1 MTSVW
6 GPAGYHG
13 PVVPGNFPTAVA
25 LGKWLDTTVP
35 WYPARAHTPSPAIVG
50 RMRSD
55 RRLLL
60 TVILILA
67 WGSTFAAIKVGLE
80 SSSPIM
86 FVGLR
91 SVIGGLAVAV
101 LAATRGRPTG
111 IRAHLGGY
119 ALITLLNVVG
129 FFYLQTLAIQH
140 LPSGLAAVL
149 IYLQPVLTGVL
160 AAPLL
165 GEPLTALKL
174 LGLGLGFGGIVVVS
188 VGAVH
193 GHVSGLGI
201 GLAVA
206 AALLW
211 SLGTIA
217 FKRESER
224 VDPIWAVAISFLAGG
239 VLLTAF
245 GGITEGVAIDW
256 TPRFALALGYAS
268 LIGTALAW
276 ALWFRLVAAGAAS
289 RAAAYIFFVPL
300 VSLLIGAVLLGER
313 LGASL
318 LLGSALVVLGVF
330 LVNRESMDSS

>member
-1 MTSVW
+1 M
-6 GPAGYHG
+6 
-13 PVVPGNFPTAVA
+13 
-25 LGKWLDTTVP
+25 
-35 WYPARAHTPSPAIVG
+35 
-50 RMRSD
+50 
-55 RRLLL
+55 LL

-80 SSSPIM
+80 SSPPIL

-101 LAATRGRPTG
+101 LAATHGRPTR
-111 IRAHLGGY
+111 IREHLGSY

-188 VGAVH
+188 AGAV
-193 GHVSGLGI
+193 GGDVSGLGI

-206 AALLW
+206 GALVW
-211 SLGTIA
+211 ALGTIA

-224 VDPIWAVAISFLAGG
+224 VDAIWAVAISFLAGG

-245 GGITEGVAIDW
+245 GGITEGFAIDW
-256 TPRFALALGYAS
+256 SPRFALALGYTS

-276 ALWFRLVAAGAAS
+276 VLWFVLVAAGEAS

-313 LGASL
+313 LGVSL

-330 LVNRESMDSS
+330 LVNRESRDGAT

>member
-1 MTSVW
+1 M
-6 GPAGYHG
+6 
-13 PVVPGNFPTAVA
+13 
-25 LGKWLDTTVP
+25 
-35 WYPARAHTPSPAIVG
+35 
-50 RMRSD
+50 
-55 RRLLL
+55 LLI
-60 TVILILA
+60 VILILA

-80 SSSPIM
+80 SSPPIL

-101 LAATRGRPTG
+101 LAATHGRPTR
-111 IRAHLGGY
+111 IREHLGGY

-129 FFYLQTLAIQH
+129 FFYVQTLAIQH

-165 GEPLTALKL
+165 GERLTVLKL
-174 LGLGLGFGGIVVVS
+174 VGLGLGFGGIVVVS
-188 VGAVH
+188 VGAV
-193 GHVSGLGI
+193 GGDVSGLGI
-201 GLAVA
+201 GLAVL

-224 VDPIWAVAISFLAGG
+224 VDAIWAVAISFLSGG
-239 VLLTAF
+239 VLLTVVGAV
-245 GGITEGVAIDW
+245 TEGIAIDW
-256 TPRFALALGYAS
+256 SLRFTLALAFAS
-268 LIGTALAW
+268 LVGTALAW
-276 ALWFRLVAAGAAS
+276 ALWFGLVATGEAS

-313 LGASL
+313 LGVSL
-318 LLGSALVVLGVF
+318 LIGSALVVLGVF
-330 LVNRESMDSS
+330 LVNRETSDPA

>member
-1 MTSVW
+1 M
-6 GPAGYHG
+6 
-13 PVVPGNFPTAVA
+13 
-25 LGKWLDTTVP
+25 
-35 WYPARAHTPSPAIVG
+35 
-50 RMRSD
+50 
-55 RRLLL
+55 LL

-80 SSSPIM
+80 SSSPIL

-111 IRAHLGGY
+111 IREHLGGY

-188 VGAVH
+188 VGAVD

-256 TPRFALALGYAS
+256 SPRFALALGYSS

-276 ALWFRLVAAGAAS
+276 ALWFGLVAAGAAS

-300 VSLLIGAVLLGER
+300 VSLLDRRGAARGAPRRVAAAR
-313 LGASL
+313 LGAGRAGRLPGQPGEHRRLVRHSENVRRL
-318 LLGSALVVLGVF
+318 SYPAPAVRGGGDRTRRKAL
-330 LVNRESMDSS
+330 RCAP